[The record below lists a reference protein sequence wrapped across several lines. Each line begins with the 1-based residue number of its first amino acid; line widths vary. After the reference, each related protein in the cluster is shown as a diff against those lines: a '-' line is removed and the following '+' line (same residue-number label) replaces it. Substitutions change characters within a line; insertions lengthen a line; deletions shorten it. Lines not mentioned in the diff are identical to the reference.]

1 MSIQLL
7 LKKNYRTLSA
17 WKKPDITDY
26 ESRNSS
32 YIFVKKF
39 KGLIQ
44 YPMGQYYSKLLDI
57 QDKETLKMSGILFAP
72 KSIKFDNKNL
82 LRNIDGNAFSFF
94 SIIPIN
100 ENIGMIKNV
109 GNVDHNEYRIEFV
122 NKNVAFPTDDDGK
135 VIYE

>member
-72 KSIKFDNKNL
+72 KSIKFDTKNL

-100 ENIGMIKNV
+100 QNIGMINNV
-109 GNVDHNEYRIEFV
+109 GQVDHNEYRIEFI
-122 NKNVAFPTDDDGK
+122 NKNVAFPIGTDGK
-135 VIYE
+135 VIYG

>member
-7 LKKNYRTLSA
+7 LKNNYRTLSA

-72 KSIKFDNKNL
+72 KSIKFDTKNL

-100 ENIGMIKNV
+100 QNIGMINNV
-109 GNVDHNEYRIEFV
+109 GQVDHNEYRIEFI
-122 NKNVAFPTDDDGK
+122 NKNVAFPIGTDGK
-135 VIYE
+135 VIYG